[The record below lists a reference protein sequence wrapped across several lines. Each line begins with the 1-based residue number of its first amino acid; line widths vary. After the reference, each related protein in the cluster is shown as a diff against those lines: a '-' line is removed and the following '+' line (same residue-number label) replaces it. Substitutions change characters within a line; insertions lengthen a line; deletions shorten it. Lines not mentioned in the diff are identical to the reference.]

1 MLVDTHA
8 HLQSSEFRAD
18 LPEVIRRS
26 RLAEVRHVVVVGT
39 NPSDSAEAVGIAS
52 RFPEAM
58 ATVGI
63 HPSEADTVP
72 LPSALDEI
80 ERLAK
85 QPRVVG
91 IGEIGLDFYRHGG
104 SARRQHEVLEAQL
117 ELAARAGLPVVIHC
131 RRALRQL
138 GATLGSWRER
148 LPGGIMHCFPGG
160 IEEARLFLR
169 MGFLLGVGGTV
180 TFPKSRLPDVL
191 RRVGLDGVVLETDC
205 PYLAP
210 VPRRG
215 RRNEPSYLRFVAE
228 RIASELGV
236 SSSEV
241 ESSTTENAC
250 RLFNLPVPPLADG
263 GPSDALT

>member
-1 MLVDTHA
+1 
-8 HLQSSEFRAD
+8 
-18 LPEVIRRS
+18 
-26 RLAEVRHVVVVGT
+26 
-39 NPSDSAEAVGIAS
+39 
-52 RFPEAM
+52 
-58 ATVGI
+58 
-63 HPSEADTVP
+63 
-72 LPSALDEI
+72 
-80 ERLAK
+80 
-85 QPRVVG
+85 
-91 IGEIGLDFYRHGG
+91 
-104 SARRQHEVLEAQL
+104 
-117 ELAARAGLPVVIHC
+117 
-131 RRALRQL
+131 
-138 GATLGSWRER
+138 
-148 LPGGIMHCFPGG
+148 MHCFPGG

-241 ESSTTENAC
+241 ESATTENAC